1 MLKWGEEGD
10 WASAGFLQLAADQRG
25 RRTDMTGGLSL
36 LVPVRARTAEVSETE
51 NKFAL
56 AVFTVM
62 P

>member
-1 MLKWGEEGD
+1 MGEGWRD

-25 RRTDMTGGLSL
+25 RRTVVT
-36 LVPVRARTAEVSETE
+36 VRARTAEVSERE
-51 NKFAL
+51 NKSAL